1 MRTNIKGDIGELLV
15 MTKLLKENYWVSK
28 PFGDDCPYDII
39 SDDKK
44 GNLKRIQVKYVTP
57 VNNLIRCKF
66 FSETGISYKTTV
78 DWIIIVDSNSEKIY
92 KLDLSDFRDD
102 ETVVY
107 LRIEKPKNNQIKNIN
122 LAENFIF

>member
-39 SDDKK
+39 CDDKN

-57 VNNLIRCKF
+57 INNLIRCKL
-66 FSETGISYKTTV
+66 FSETGVSYKTTV
-78 DWIIIVDSNSEKIY
+78 DWIMVVDSKSEKIY
-92 KLDLSDFRDD
+92 KLNLSDFKDD
-102 ETVVY
+102 DTVIY